1 MDKKN
6 TRFERELM
14 KRDLLILTLM
24 LLLMY
29 IAATLVIG
37 EEICKETRLLPVIPA
52 FFLMLGSVTMSLLK
66 NVRGNGV
73 NLIMG
78 IKVARLLLSL
88 VVVMVYVLF
97 VKTNAIV
104 FVVTFGV
111 FFLAY
116 IVFETWML
124 LRWNKKKK

>member
-1 MDKKN
+1 
-6 TRFERELM
+6 
-14 KRDLLILTLM
+14 
-24 LLLMY
+24 
-29 IAATLVIG
+29 
-37 EEICKETRLLPVIPA
+37 
-52 FFLMLGSVTMSLLK
+52 
-66 NVRGNGV
+66 
-73 NLIMG
+73 MG

-116 IVFETWML
+116 VVFETWML

>member
-1 MDKKN
+1 
-6 TRFERELM
+6 M

-52 FFLMLGSVTMSLLK
+52 FFLMLGSITMSLLK
-66 NVRGNGV
+66 NVSGNGV